1 MKYSS
6 QFLRQNG
13 ECDQG
18 TGALFVFSLSDV
30 INVRQGGI
38 LKFSSNVKLP
48 DEGTITV
55 FNIILFIY
63 LTSSMRST
71 LNKISWSCEIEERE
85 EKNSDKKFGLPEKL
99 IHSLKCYS
107 I

>member
-1 MKYSS
+1 MKYLS

-18 TGALFVFSLSDV
+18 TGALFFFSLSDV
-30 INVRQGGI
+30 INVRQGGV
-38 LKFSSNVKLP
+38 LKFTPNVKLP
-48 DEGTITV
+48 YEGTMTV

-63 LTSSMRST
+63 LTFSLSST
-71 LNKISWSCEIEERE
+71 LSKISLSCEIEERE
-85 EKNSDKKFGLPEKL
+85 EKNSETKFGLLERF
-99 IHSLKCYS
+99 IHSLMCYS